1 MLKQD
6 SVLECLMPALDL
18 ALGLRMIRRSADMLD
33 VLLVQPIGKIARDI
47 RRAVVRQEPWPVNH
61 VHLIEPGRRQRPI
74 EWGGDIL
81 RLGRNLTLP
90 ERWSLSSSP
99 WDL

>member
-1 MLKQD
+1 
-6 SVLECLMPALDL
+6 MPALDL

-33 VLLVQPIGKIARDI
+33 VLLVQPIGKIARDL

-74 EWGGDIL
+74 ECGG
-81 RLGRNLTLP
+81 GAHKPSPSVSTMTV
-90 ERWSLSSSP
+90 LSFVA
-99 WDL
+99 LAVGLALALAA

>member
-6 SVLECLMPALDL
+6 SVLERLMPALDF

-47 RRAVVRQEPWPVNH
+47 RRAVVGQKPWPVNDGEG
-61 VHLIEPGRRQRPI
+61 L
-74 EWGGDIL
+74 
-81 RLGRNLTLP
+81 
-90 ERWSLSSSP
+90 SLLEIVVGMHP
-99 WDL
+99 A